1 MKNFVKIVV
10 VAMMFSVLL
19 CGTAM
24 AAGSKSAAVETH
36 TAVAAPVV
44 RVTVTETK
52 IDVITD
58 DDAAA
63 VIPNAPAAGLTVISQ
78 QDYSFSSLPAKQ
90 TINVSGTKGIMVYI
104 LQYINGQWVLIA
116 SGIGPDIDVNFTA
129 NGPVAIAVVNQ

>member
-10 VAMMFSVLL
+10 VAMMFSVLI

-36 TAVAAPVV
+36 TTVAAPVV
-44 RVTVTETK
+44 RATIVDTK
-52 IDVITD
+52 IDVISD
-58 DDAAA
+58 DDAVA
-63 VIPNAPAAGLTVISQ
+63 VIPNAPAAGVTVLSQ

-104 LQYINGQWVLIA
+104 LQYINGRWVLVA
-116 SGIGPDIDVNFTA
+116 SGIGPDIDATFTA
-129 NGPVAIAVVNQ
+129 NGPVAIAVANQ

>member
-104 LQYINGQWVLIA
+104 LQYINGEWVIIA